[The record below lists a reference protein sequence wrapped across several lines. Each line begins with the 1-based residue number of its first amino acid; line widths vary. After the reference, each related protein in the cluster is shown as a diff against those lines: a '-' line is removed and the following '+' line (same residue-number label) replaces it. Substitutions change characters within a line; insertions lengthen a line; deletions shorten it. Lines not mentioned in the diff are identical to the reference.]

1 MPGLKR
7 VPHKAG
13 TSFGALISS
22 ILGVAKARKTGHIV
36 IQDKAGRRIEVPADT
51 SDEKLQEMDTGR
63 FRFGVNSECSVQLL
77 PGVD

>member
-1 MPGLKR
+1 VPGLKR

-13 TSFGALISS
+13 TSFGALISG

-51 SDEKLQEMDTGR
+51 SDEKLQEMEPTR
-63 FRFGVNSECSVQLL
+63 IQL
-77 PGVD
+77 P